1 LAEQQFAQHG
11 ISLDRHLDATRHLV
25 EADAEQLNQ
34 TFVNFFLNAIHA
46 MKKGGRLTVRT
57 TIVKFSPDIPQAGA
71 LPNVDR
77 IQVDVQDTGCGIA
90 PEDMSKIF
98 DPFFTTK
105 EDGVGLGL
113 SVSHGI
119 IQEHNGTI
127 DVESEKG
134 KGTVFH
140 VQFPLLAPQEK
151 KDE

>member
-1 LAEQQFAQHG
+1 
-11 ISLDRHLDATRHLV
+11 
-25 EADAEQLNQ
+25 
-34 TFVNFFLNAIHA
+34 
-46 MKKGGRLTVRT
+46 
-57 TIVKFSPDIPQAGA
+57 
-71 LPNVDR
+71 
-77 IQVDVQDTGCGIA
+77 VDVQDTGYGISR
-90 PEDMSKIF
+90 EDLSKIF

-140 VQFPLLAPQEK
+140 VQFPLLKMQENK
-151 KDE
+151 E

>member
-1 LAEQQFAQHG
+1 
-11 ISLDRHLDATRHLV
+11 
-25 EADAEQLNQ
+25 
-34 TFVNFFLNAIHA
+34 
-46 MKKGGRLTVRT
+46 
-57 TIVKFSPDIPQAGA
+57 
-71 LPNVDR
+71 
-77 IQVDVQDTGCGIA
+77 VQDTGCGIA

-119 IQEHNGTI
+119 IQEHKGTI